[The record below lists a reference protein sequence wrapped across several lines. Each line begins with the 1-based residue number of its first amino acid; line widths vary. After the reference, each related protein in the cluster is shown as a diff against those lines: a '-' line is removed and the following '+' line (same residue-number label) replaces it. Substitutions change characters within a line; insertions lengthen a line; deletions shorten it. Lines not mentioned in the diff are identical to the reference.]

1 MLVLSEAV
9 LNDAAASSEYSDAA
23 KVRRARL
30 EFARDLVADE
40 GMDVRSFKAALHEA
54 ADEIVSRCAWRWI
67 RP

>member
-23 KVRRARL
+23 KVRARL